1 MTKKAPQIPLDEV
14 LTAIDK
20 KDRNWYINLSD
31 ERRKAF
37 SAWMMMR
44 YCSSVQGRKQLDYLF
59 FTNEFVNKNF
69 MDISRHPELQWLLLT
84 ACGQGKKEYH
94 QYIKPP
100 NSRRKKNKVQEFL
113 SEIYPHAK
121 YDEIELMIE
130 LNSKEELKQFA
141 KDYGYDDKQIKEIFG
156 K

>member
-1 MTKKAPQIPLDEV
+1 MAKKEPQIPLKEV
-14 LTAIDK
+14 LAAIDK
-20 KDRNWYINLSD
+20 KDRDWYANLTE
-31 ERRKAF
+31 ERKKAF

-69 MDISRHPELQWLLLT
+69 MDISKHPELQWLLLT
-84 ACGQGKKEYH
+84 ACGQGKVEFH

-100 NSRRKKNKVQEFL
+100 NSRRKKNKVQEMIA
-113 SEIYPHAK
+113 SVYPHAK
-121 YDEIELMIE
+121 HDEIELIQE
-130 LNSKEELKQFA
+130 LNTKEELKQFA
-141 KDYGYDDKQIKEIFG
+141 KDHGYDDKQIKDIFG

>member
-1 MTKKAPQIPLDEV
+1 MTKKQPLIPLNEV
-14 LTAIDK
+14 LTALDK
-20 KDRNWYINLSD
+20 KDRAWYRNLSD
-31 ERRKAF
+31 ERKKAF

-59 FTNEFVNKNF
+59 FTNEFVNQNF
-69 MDISRHPELQWLLLT
+69 ADISKHPELQWLLLT
-84 ACGQGKKEYH
+84 ACGQGKKENH

-100 NSRRKKNKVQEFL
+100 NSRKRKNKIQEFL
-113 SEIYPHAK
+113 TTIYPHAK

-130 LNSKEELKQFA
+130 LNCKEDLKQAA
-141 KDYGYDDKQIKEIFG
+141 KDYGYDDKQIKQIFG